1 MLRKKK
7 TKNHFLYLKFNMLS
21 SLVLAIQGTRRYII
35 SLGHNLSKVGG
46 YDFSKIRGVGK
57 VGGLIQSRMG

>member
-1 MLRKKK
+1 
-7 TKNHFLYLKFNMLS
+7 MLS